1 MYGQNPEIKLST
13 PIRNSNQETFNNDF
27 EESLKYL
34 NDIAEQE
41 KQKIKNENIA
51 NTTLKNYQSMNPES
65 ILSNTYSEPFSH
77 SSHNQS
83 TTPIRP
89 YGNDISIYEPS
100 IHPTTPSFSIKSQ
113 ESPKWGCMKGG
124 NLPTYR
130 LWKNQ
135 TQRNNVYLGG
145 NNIQSPST
153 QIPMNPL
160 AQPSIVVH
168 NPSPQSQHIQQSQ
181 NVQQSHHHHNNLTS
195 NSLYYPN
202 IGGINDNQRSIMR
215 QTMNRIDNSFG
226 EKKSNLKYLKR
237 KKTIRRT
244 YKVGK
249 SKTAPKVSVLISNKT
264 IRKNISTK
272 TQQLKQVPIE
282 QIRTELMK
290 RGFIKIGSIA
300 PNDVLR
306 QMYESMTLVCGE
318 VENHNPDNLM
328 YNFFNT

>member
-1 MYGQNPEIKLST
+1 MNE
-13 PIRNSNQETFNNDF
+13 
-27 EESLKYL
+27 
-34 NDIAEQE
+34 IAEQE

-65 ILSNTYSEPFSH
+65 ILSTTYSEPFSH
-77 SSHNQS
+77 SSNYHSPTSHIHHNQS
-83 TTPIRP
+83 TP
-89 YGNDISIYEPS
+89 NISQSYYDMPLYEPS
-100 IHPTTPSFSIKSQ
+100 INPATPSFSIKSQ
-113 ESPKWGCMKGG
+113 ETPKWGCMKGG

-145 NNIQSPST
+145 NNIQTPST
-153 QIPMNPL
+153 QISMNPL
-160 AQPSIVVH
+160 TQPSIVVH
-168 NPSPQSQHIQQSQ
+168 NPNPSSHNQSLPQSQSVQQSQ
-181 NVQQSHHHHNNLTS
+181 HNNNS
-195 NSLYYPN
+195 IPNSLYYPN
-202 IGGINDNQRSIMR
+202 TGGINDNQRSIMR
-215 QTMNRIDNSFG
+215 QTMNRLEHNSSV